1 MTMRQTYQVT
11 GMTCA
16 ACASRI
22 EKILTKTNGVI
33 EVQVSLTT
41 NKARVAYDDQQIDDG
56 AIIARIEKLGYQ
68 AKLEQEG
75 ETHSEKNDLF
85 RRFLFS
91 CILTI
96 PFLWAMAAHFSISSF
111 IWVPPLFL
119 HPYFQLGLALPIQF
133 WIGYPFY
140 VGAWNAVR
148 NRTANMD
155 VLVVLSTSAAFFYSH
170 YLTFATSPTPSHG
183 LTLYYETC
191 AVIFTFLLLG
201 KYLEAMAKDR
211 SKNAI
216 RQLHHLQP
224 KVANVVRPTGIT
236 AVPVTELVV
245 GDIFIVKPGER
256 IPTDGLVIEGQS
268 TVDQSIFTGESL
280 PVEKWSGQTVI
291 GATLNQNG
299 WLKVKTTKV
308 GNETALTQV
317 IKTVE
322 EAQMSKAPIQRMADE
337 MTDIFVPIIITIAV
351 TSFLAWYYL
360 FTSHDFGQSLE
371 KAIAV
376 LIIACPCALGL
387 ATPMSILVA
396 SGRAA
401 QLGILFKQGKDL
413 ETLQKVDTV
422 ILDKTGTLTKGKH
435 EVLDIYTQNWSKEE
449 FMCLVAAAE
458 TASEHPLAAAIVTYM
473 KNRGIPIPTPTAF
486 TPLPGYG
493 IIASVHGHSVIV
505 GSAKLMH
512 SQSIDVA
519 PIRERIHS
527 HATEGKIVMLVA
539 INRQLAGYIALSDPL
554 KEDAELAVRRL
565 KKLGKDI
572 MIITGDNEHTAWS
585 IAKQA
590 GISRVYAGR
599 LPAEKAQIIQDLQ
612 KRGRTVVMVGDGI
625 NDAPALMASHI
636 GIALGTGADISKDS
650 ADVLI
655 MHGDLMG
662 IVHAFLLSQHTM
674 KNIRQNLFWALFYNT
689 VAIPATMIG
698 FLAPWMAGIAM
709 AFSSLSVVLNSLRL
723 RGSKL

>member
-1 MTMRQTYQVT
+1 MTTRQTYQVT

-22 EKILTKTNGVI
+22 EKILTKTSGVI
-33 EVQVSLTT
+33 DVQVSLAT
-41 NKARVAYDDQQIDDG
+41 NKARVSYDDQQLDDQ
-56 AIIARIEKLGYQ
+56 AIIAKIEKLGYQ
-68 AKLEQEG
+68 AKPEEEG
-75 ETHSEKNDLF
+75 NAHSEKDDLF
-85 RRFLFS
+85 RRFFIS

-96 PFLWAMAAHFSISSF
+96 PFLWAMAAHFSLSSF

-119 HPYFQLGLALPIQF
+119 HPYFQLALAFPIQF

-140 VGAWNAVR
+140 VGAWNAVK
-148 NRTANMD
+148 NRSANMD

-170 YLTFATSPTPSHG
+170 YVTFNASYALPHLS
-183 LTLYYETC
+183 LYYETC

-211 SKNAI
+211 SRNAI
-216 RQLHHLQP
+216 RKLHHLQP
-224 KVANVVRPTGIT
+224 KVANVVRPTGMMT
-236 AVPVTELVV
+236 VPVSQLVV

-280 PVEKWSGQTVI
+280 PVEKGSGQTVI

-351 TSFLAWYYL
+351 ISFLAWYYL
-360 FTSHDFGQSLE
+360 FTMQDFGQSLE

-401 QLGILFKQGKDL
+401 QLGILFKQGKFL

-435 EVLDIYTQNWSKEE
+435 EVIDIHTGSWPKEE
-449 FMCLVAAAE
+449 FMRLVAAAE
-458 TASEHPLAAAIVTYM
+458 TTSEHPLATAIVTYM
-473 KNRGIPIPTPTAF
+473 KNRGATIPAPTDF

-493 IIASVHGHSVIV
+493 IMASVHGHSVIA
-505 GSAKLMH
+505 GSAKLMKSH
-512 SQSIDVA
+512 RIDVS
-519 PIRERIHS
+519 PVQERILA
-527 HATEGKIVMLVA
+527 HAAEGKIIMLVA
-539 INRQLAGYIALSDPL
+539 IDNQLAGYIALSDPL
-554 KEDAELAVRRL
+554 KEDAELAVRQL
-565 KKLGKDI
+565 KRLGKDVL
-572 MIITGDNEHTAWS
+572 IITGDNEQTASS

-590 GISRVYAGR
+590 GIQRVHAGA
-599 LPAEKAQIIQDLQ
+599 LPAEKAQIIFELQ
-612 KRGRTVVMVGDGI
+612 KRGRTVAMVGDGI
-625 NDAPALMASHI
+625 NDAPALMASNI

-655 MHGDLMG
+655 MHGELMG
-662 IVHAFLLSQHTM
+662 IVQAFLLSQQTM
-674 KNIRQNLFWALFYNT
+674 KNIRQNLFWALLYNT

-698 FLAPWMAGIAM
+698 FLAPWVAGIAM
-709 AFSSLSVVLNSLRL
+709 AFSSLSVVLNALRL
-723 RGSKL
+723 RGTRL

>member
-22 EKILTKTNGVI
+22 EKILTRTDGVI
-33 EVQVSLTT
+33 EVQVSLAT
-41 NKARVAYDDQQIDDG
+41 NKARVAYDDQQIDDE

-68 AKLEQEG
+68 ARPDKKG
-75 ETHSEKNDLF
+75 EAHSEKDDLL
-85 RRFLFS
+85 RRFFLS
-91 CILTI
+91 GLLTI
-96 PFLWAMAAHFSISSF
+96 PFLWAMAAHFSFSSF

-119 HPYFQLGLALPIQF
+119 HPYFQLALALPIQF

-140 VGAWNAVR
+140 AGAWHALKSK
-148 NRTANMD
+148 TANMD

-170 YLTFATSPTPSHG
+170 YITFATQPASAHPP
-183 LTLYYETC
+183 TLYYETC

-211 SKNAI
+211 SKHAI
-216 RQLHHLQP
+216 RQLHQLQP
-224 KVANVVRPTGIT
+224 KIANVLRPSGVTP
-236 AVPVTELVV
+236 VPVTELAV

-256 IPTDGLVIEGQS
+256 IPTDGVVIEGRS

-280 PVEKWSGQTVI
+280 PVEKGSGETVI

-299 WLKVKTTKV
+299 WLKVKTTRV
-308 GNETALTQV
+308 GDETALTQV
-317 IKTVE
+317 IHTVE

-337 MTDIFVPIIITIAV
+337 MTDIFVPIIMTVAV
-351 TSFLAWYYL
+351 TTFLAWYYV
-360 FTSHDFGQSLE
+360 FTSHAFGESLE

-387 ATPMSILVA
+387 ATPMSILVV

-401 QLGILFKQGKDL
+401 QLGILFKQGKYL
-413 ETLQKVDTV
+413 ETLQRVDTV

-435 EVLDIYTQNWSKEE
+435 EVVEIYTKDGEKEE
-449 FMCLVAAAE
+449 FMRLVAAAE
-458 TASEHPLAAAIVTYM
+458 TASEHPLAAAIVSYM
-473 KNRGIPIPTPTAF
+473 QSRGGSVPAPSAF

-493 IIASVHGHSVIV
+493 IIANVGDRSVIV
-505 GSAKLMH
+505 GSAKLMNSH
-512 SQSIDVA
+512 NIDISPVQ
-519 PIRERIHS
+519 ERIRA
-527 HATEGKIVMLVA
+527 HAGEGRIVMLVA
-539 INRQLAGYIALSDPL
+539 INHQLAGYIALSDPL
-554 KEDAELAVRRL
+554 KDDAGLAVQRL
-565 KKLGKDI
+565 KKLGKTI
-572 MIITGDNEHTAWS
+572 VMITGDNELTAWS
-585 IAKQA
+585 VARQA
-590 GISRVYAGR
+590 GIQRVYAGR
-599 LPAEKAQIIQDLQ
+599 LPAEKVQIIKELQ
-612 KRGRTVVMVGDGI
+612 KKGKTVAMVGDGI
-625 NDAPALMASHI
+625 NDAPALTAANI

-655 MHGDLMG
+655 MHGELMG
-662 IVHAFLLSQHTM
+662 VVHAFLLSQQAM

-698 FLAPWMAGIAM
+698 FLAPWVAGIAM

-723 RGSKL
+723 RRGKL